1 MLNLGCWQVSAFLLK
16 DCSPNESLADQS
28 LRAAFARFTGADD
41 IASASDSREVAC
53 TPCCCCRCDDDGG
66 GSFRRE
72 LLKLPLHSD
81 SVHVPAMFIIHNF
94 LIVMFS
100 PLCAVCAAVCR
111 GEGGERGA
119 AQSGA
124 EKFPVSE

>member
-1 MLNLGCWQVSAFLLK
+1 MSAFLLK

-53 TPCCCCRCDDDGG
+53 TPYCCCDDGGGG

-81 SVHVPAMFIIHNF
+81 SVHIPAMCMIHNF
-94 LIVMFS
+94 LVVLFS
-100 PLCAVCAAVCR
+100 PLCAVCVAVCR

-124 EKFPVSE
+124 EKFPDSE

>member
-1 MLNLGCWQVSAFLLK
+1 VSAFLLK
-16 DCSPNESLADQS
+16 DCNPNESLADQS

-53 TPCCCCRCDDDGG
+53 TPYCCYCGNGDDGSG
-66 GSFRRE
+66 GRRE

-81 SVHVPAMFIIHNF
+81 SVHIPAMFITHNF
-94 LIVMFS
+94 LIVIVMFS
-100 PLCAVCAAVCR
+100 PLCAVCVAVCR

-124 EKFPVSE
+124 EKFPDSE

>member
-53 TPCCCCRCDDDGG
+53 TPRDGKEDQSPSVTLTIVSMRCR
-66 GSFRRE
+66 
-72 LLKLPLHSD
+72 
-81 SVHVPAMFIIHNF
+81 
-94 LIVMFS
+94 
-100 PLCAVCAAVCR
+100 
-111 GEGGERGA
+111 
-119 AQSGA
+119 
-124 EKFPVSE
+124 